1 MMTRKKHYV
10 PPQIEVIQVEN
21 EGVLAAS
28 GQMDVPSFNDGGSMH
43 GSRSTVRNSHNTSPA
58 SDIEDM
64 INNILTIEQ

>member
-28 GQMDVPSFNDGGSMH
+28 GQMDVPSFNDGGSMY
-43 GSRSTVRNSHNTSPA
+43 GSRSTVGNSHNTSPA